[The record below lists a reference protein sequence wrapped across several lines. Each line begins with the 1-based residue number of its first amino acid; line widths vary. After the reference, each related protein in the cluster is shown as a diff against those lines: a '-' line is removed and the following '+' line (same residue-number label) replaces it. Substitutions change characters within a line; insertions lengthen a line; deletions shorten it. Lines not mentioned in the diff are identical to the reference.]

1 MDPLSFLMFR
11 RFCTKIADGIDWLLD
26 FWAWY
31 DGRLT
36 RKDYEEMAARPGA
49 PGYLPRKSRKPF

>member
-1 MDPLSFLMFR
+1 MFDSLR
-11 RFCTKIADGIDWLLD
+11 RICSKIADGIDFLLD

-49 PGYLPRKSRKPF
+49 PGYLPPKSREPF